1 MNRANHMGREI
12 ADFSSDFS
20 GLRKSINS
28 ELSEGTYVSLRQS
41 LKTRFVLV
49 WLDLGLTHL
58 LFFGSL
64 YGAAVG
70 KSWIQAPMW
79 ATAIGLTLHRLSLF
93 LHEAAH
99 FNVGR
104 SKRTNDYLADV
115 LVSPFVLTS
124 IGAYRP
130 GHMLHHRHLGTA
142 SDPERSY
149 QHPLNPR
156 FLISGLVGLRVIEVI
171 RSRESENTVQR
182 SLRDVAVPVIGVVIY
197 ATLLTWGLIRSNW
210 QYSVAL
216 VAGVMSVFPLI
227 GSLRQLLEHRADR
240 DHFLSPSGSAVT
252 RSFPTAPLG
261 WLLGAAGFNRHLA
274 HHWDPGISYTR
285 LRQLEKHLMNTSAE
299 SILEARRNGYLVTFL
314 SLWRPR

>member
-1 MNRANHMGREI
+1 MSRANRLGLEI
-12 ADFSSDFS
+12 TDYSSDFS
-20 GLRKSINS
+20 GLRKLINS
-28 ELSEGTYVSLRQS
+28 ELSEGTYVGLRQS
-41 LKTRFVLV
+41 LKPRFVLV
-49 WLDLGLTHL
+49 WLDLALTHL
-58 LFFGSL
+58 LFLGSL
-64 YGAAVG
+64 YGAAMS

-79 ATAIGLTLHRLSLF
+79 ALAIGLTLHRLSLF

-104 SKRTNDYLADV
+104 TKRSNDLLTDV

-124 IGAYRP
+124 ISAYRP

-149 QHPLNPR
+149 QHPLNPK
-156 FLISGLVGLRVIEVI
+156 FLISGLVGLRVVEVV
-171 RSRESENTVQR
+171 RSRESGNASLR
-182 SLRDVAVPVIGVVIY
+182 SLRGVAVPAIGVVIY
-197 ATLLTWGLIRSNW
+197 MGLFAWGLSRSNW
-210 QYSVAL
+210 QYSLAL
-216 VAGVMSVFPLI
+216 VAGVVSIFPMI

-240 DHFLSPSGSAVT
+240 DNFLSPSGSAVT

-285 LRQLEKHLMNTSAE
+285 LRHLESCLINTSAE
-299 SILEARRNGYLVTFL
+299 PIVEARRNGYFVTFL
-314 SLWRPR
+314 SLWKTR

>member
-1 MNRANHMGREI
+1 MSRANHLSDDI
-12 ADFSSDFS
+12 TDFSSDFS
-20 GLRKSINS
+20 GLRKVINS
-28 ELSEGTYVSLRQS
+28 EMSEGTYVGLRQS
-41 LKTRFVLV
+41 LKPRFVLV
-49 WLDLGLTHL
+49 WVDLGLTHL
-58 LFFGSL
+58 LFIGSL

-70 KSWIQAPMW
+70 KSWIQAPGW
-79 ATAIGLTLHRLSLF
+79 ALAIGLTLHRLSLF

-104 SKRTNDYLADV
+104 SKRANDLLTDV
-115 LVSPFVLTS
+115 LISPFVLTS

-149 QHPLNPR
+149 QHPLNPK
-156 FLISGLVGLRVIEVI
+156 FLISGLVGLRVIEVV
-171 RSRESENTVQR
+171 RSRESGNASLR
-182 SLRDVAVPVIGVVIY
+182 SLRGVAVPAIGVVIY
-197 ATLLTWGLIRSNW
+197 AGLFALGLIRSNW
-210 QYSVAL
+210 QYSLAL
-216 VAGVMSVFPLI
+216 VAGVISIFPLV

-240 DHFLSPSGSAVT
+240 DHFLSPSGSTVT

-285 LRQLEKHLMNTSAE
+285 LRQLERHLVNTSAE

-314 SLWRPR
+314 SLWTSR